1 MTLNVEGA
9 EFDYHTENSEK
20 LTKDFMNFVLTEI
33 PFFAL
38 QDELLYLMNKRN
50 ITRFRIPSYMTV
62 DSKDHIFHFELLTVE
77 ENKQLRIYRYI
88 GMDLDKK
95 TTGE

>member
-20 LTKDFMNFVLTEI
+20 LTKDFLNFVLI
-33 PFFAL
+33 DVPFFAL

-62 DSKDHIFHFELLTVE
+62 DSKDYIFYFQLRTVE
-77 ENKQLRIYRYI
+77 GNDLLRIYRYL
-88 GMDLDKK
+88 GMDLEKK
-95 TTGE
+95 GLNS

>member
-20 LTKDFMNFVLTEI
+20 LTKDFLNFVLI
-33 PFFAL
+33 DVPFFAL

-62 DSKDHIFHFELLTVE
+62 DSKDHIFYFQLRTVE
-77 ENKQLRIYRYI
+77 GNDLLRIYRYL
-88 GMDLDKK
+88 GMDLEKK
-95 TTGE
+95 GLNL

>member
-1 MTLNVEGA
+1 
-9 EFDYHTENSEK
+9 
-20 LTKDFMNFVLTEI
+20 MNFVLTEV

-62 DSKDHIFHFELLTVE
+62 ARRDHIFYFEVRTIE
-77 ENKQLRIYRYI
+77 ENKQLRIYRYQ
-88 GMDLDKK
+88 GMDLEKK
-95 TTGE
+95 RLGL